1 MSGSGGLQIQ
11 TGYPAHFTRILLVLP
26 PGLLRLAAPFHD
38 EATPPLTP
46 HPPKTPLQQDLKDKI
61 SCADKYL
68 VAVILCYLAYL
79 LVVTNQLALKCNGA
93 KNVIR
98 LAANIIWDS
107 DDPFTRTDLM
117 PP

>member
-46 HPPKTPLQQDLKDKI
+46 LPPQTPLQQDLKDKI

-79 LVVTNQLALKCNGA
+79 LVVTNQLA
-93 KNVIR
+93 
-98 LAANIIWDS
+98 
-107 DDPFTRTDLM
+107 
-117 PP
+117 